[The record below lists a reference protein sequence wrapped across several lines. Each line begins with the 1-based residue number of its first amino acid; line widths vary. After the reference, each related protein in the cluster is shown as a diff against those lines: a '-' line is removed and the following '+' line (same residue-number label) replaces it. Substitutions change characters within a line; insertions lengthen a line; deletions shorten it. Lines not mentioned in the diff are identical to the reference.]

1 MAKVEIVFIDE
12 DTLTEEEQEEIIS
25 AETDE

>member
-1 MAKVEIVFIDE
+1 MAKGEIVFIDE

>member
-12 DTLTEEEQEEIIS
+12 DTLTEEEQEELIS